1 MEQRKLIKFGN
12 SSFVIS
18 LPSYW
23 IKKNEL
29 KKGNNVFFE
38 ENSEGNLIITPSIEE
53 KSDVEKIKINIKSK
67 DSVEQVSRKLVSAYI
82 KGYNVIQ
89 ISYSKDFDEKK
100 LKEIKNI
107 ITGLVALEITEQTNE
122 TIKVRE
128 FLDINKV
135 SLQDIIRRMDIII
148 KSMFEKSRS
157 SFSYKNYNELL
168 DRDKEVNKLYHLS
181 FRVIRKAFMNPQIF
195 RSLNVNHL
203 DLFII
208 WRIVANMEKIA
219 DEIKRTSRYLTEE
232 TIDKKI
238 VDRFLDLYV
247 KVEEHYNKVM
257 KAHYKNDTMLAY
269 EVADQNRLLIKECN
283 ELSNSTSNN
292 RSVIKICEKL
302 KALVSYHKTIARS
315 VYT

>member
-1 MEQRKLIKFGN
+1 
-12 SSFVIS
+12 
-18 LPSYW
+18 
-23 IKKNEL
+23 
-29 KKGNNVFFE
+29 
-38 ENSEGNLIITPSIEE
+38 
-53 KSDVEKIKINIKSK
+53 
-67 DSVEQVSRKLVSAYI
+67 
-82 KGYNVIQ
+82 
-89 ISYSKDFDEKK
+89 
-100 LKEIKNI
+100 
-107 ITGLVALEITEQTNE
+107 
-122 TIKVRE
+122 
-128 FLDINKV
+128 
-135 SLQDIIRRMDIII
+135 
-148 KSMFEKSRS
+148 
-157 SFSYKNYNELL
+157 ELL